1 MPSPSADAGL
11 PSRPPPAH
19 EAQPPCYHGR
29 KEIVMNQMDQ
39 RFGIAP
45 GVGVGQ
51 LSAEAAGE
59 RITAFLR
66 TVYGWMSVGLA
77 VTATVSFFV
86 ASSPDIVMAIAR
98 TRLLFWGIIIA
109 QFGLV
114 ITMSARVHKLAP
126 AVAAGLFLGYSAL
139 TGVTMAF
146 VLLAY
151 TGESV
156 ASMFFVTA
164 G

>member
-39 RFGIAP
+39 RFGLAP
-45 GVGVGQ
+45 GAGVGQ

-66 TVYGWMSVGLA
+66 TVYGWMSVGL
-77 VTATVSFFV
+77 VV
-86 ASSPDIVMAIAR
+86 
-98 TRLLFWGIIIA
+98 
-109 QFGLV
+109 
-114 ITMSARVHKLAP
+114 TMSARVHKLAP
-126 AVAAGLFLGYSAL
+126 ATAAALFLGYSAL